1 MSLKMGLFR
10 ISRELQFRVCN
21 HGKPQASLP
30 TARKGEHFYREEKE
44 AGRVITNKAR
54 GFHWLSLCQERKG
67 AVLLPA
73 GFSSPHRMNPPLT
86 DLPTLIKVSIY

>member
-54 GFHWLSLCQERKG
+54 GFHWLSLCQERRVFFFLMCCYSCR
-67 AVLLPA
+67 ALELPLVVPA
-73 GFSSPHRMNPPLT
+73 F
-86 DLPTLIKVSIY
+86 I